1 MYNKS
6 QLMQQNFAT
15 RITRLFSNHICSS
28 SKSYFSTLIVKT
40 NNKKFNDDNPF
51 MINKKLKDINPF
63 KKTKCYFMTVNEF
76 IRINYAR
83 LNKDVY
89 LQGLALGFWE
99 SRYVL
104 LEYKQKNMMQNKLSF
119 IATCRLSKNIYDAAT
134 KTIKQLE
141 EFKPCNQHSELFKK
155 DLLKKFKRIQKQTLQ
170 DDTDYTD

>member
-28 SKSYFSTLIVKT
+28 SKSYFSTLT
-40 NNKKFNDDNPF
+40 DNKKWKPNPSYV
-51 MINKKLKDINPF
+51 KKLKDNPF
-63 KKTKCYFMTVNEF
+63 IIPKNSFTTVNEF